1 MAPRLKVFVT
11 SDGFTD
17 YVVAVSSRAKAL
29 AAWGAHQDL
38 FASGGAYETDD
49 PGLVEAALGAPGEV
63 LRRPRQ
69 IRPVKAPEKTSA
81 KAPRRPRDPTPAQV
95 ETVKALE
102 AELTAQAAA
111 FDAALAALEEQRQAL
126 EARRRDLETRYAEER
141 ARLREALRRARSHLR

>member
-17 YVVAVSSRAKAL
+17 YVVAASSRAKAL
-29 AAWGAHQDL
+29 AAWGARQNL

-49 PGLVEAALGAPGEV
+49 PGLVEAALSAPGEV

-69 IRPVKAPEKTSA
+69 IRPVKAPA
-81 KAPRRPRDPTPAQV
+81 KAQRRAKRPTPVQIEA
-95 ETVKALE
+95 VKALE

-111 FDAALAALEEQRQAL
+111 FDAALAALEEERREL
-126 EARRRDLETRYAEER
+126 EARRRELETRYAEER
-141 ARLREALRRARSHLR
+141 SRLREALRRARSRLG